1 VIFGNVLQTSGDA
14 VYFARHIGLKSGV
27 PKEVPA
33 LTVNRLCGSGL
44 QAILLGAQEIQLD
57 QAEFVLA
64 GGAEN
69 MSMPP
74 PQIRGARW
82 GLPLGEQK
90 LEDYLW
96 VALVD
101 SYNGLGMAN
110 TAENLGRKYGI
121 TRVAADEFAYRS
133 HMLAAK
139 ARESC
144 RFSEEIVPVTVKTK
158 KGEVAVDKDEH
169 IRADTTL
176 EALAKLQARFEKNGT
191 VTPGNASG
199 INDGAA
205 AVVVASA
212 EAAQQAGLKPLAR
225 IVSGGVCGV
234 DPDIMGIGPAPSS
247 RQALGRAALKIED
260 MDLVE
265 INEAFATQYLAV
277 EKDLGLDRSK
287 TNVNGGAIALGH
299 PLGAAGARPGT
310 GLCGWEN
317 TQMAPW
323 ANDPVRLRDGCG
335 HVFGQRGW
343 RGGTGRRGS
352 KDDPRI
358 QTIQRELTLEPLP
371 AGTRTADLL
380 VGDAVLPL
388 EFESSAVAGVR
399 AVALDVTTS
408 RHGVA
413 VRAVRIARSAEDTA
427 IELA

>member
-1 VIFGNVLQTSGDA
+1 MKDIVIVDGARTAFGTYGGGLRDVSATDLGVVAAKAALERSKVDPRRIGHVIFGNVLQTSGDA
-14 VYFARHIGLKSGV
+14 IYLARHVGLKAGV

-44 QAILLGAQEIQLD
+44 QAILLGAQEIQLG

-69 MSMPP
+69 MSMAPHM
-74 PQIRGARW
+74 IRGARW
-82 GLPLGEQK
+82 GLPLGDQK

-121 TRVAADEFAYRS
+121 SREEADEIALRS
-133 HMLAAK
+133 HTLAAA

-144 RFSEEIVPVTVKTK
+144 RFSEEIVPVEVKTR
-158 KGEVAVDKDEH
+158 KGTVVVDKDEH
-169 IRADTTL
+169 IRPDTTA
-176 EALAKLQARFEKNGT
+176 EKLAKLEARFEKGGT
-191 VTPGNASG
+191 VTAGNASG

-212 EAAQQAGLKPLAR
+212 EAAEKAGLRPIAR

-247 RQALGRAALKIED
+247 RQALQRAALTVAD

-277 EKDLGLDRSK
+277 EKELGLDRAK

-299 PLGAAGARPGT
+299 PLGASGAR
-310 GLCGWEN
+310 L
-317 TQMAPW
+317 A
-323 ANDPVRLRDGCG
+323 
-335 HVFGQRGW
+335 
-343 RGGTGRRGS
+343 
-352 KDDPRI
+352 
-358 QTIQRELTLEPLP
+358 LTLAYELRKREKKYGL
-371 AGTRTADLL
+371 ASLCIGGGQGIA
-380 VGDAVLPL
+380 AVI
-388 EFESSAVAGVR
+388 E
-399 AVALDVTTS
+399 
-408 RHGVA
+408 
-413 VRAVRIARSAEDTA
+413 RI
-427 IELA
+427 

>member
-1 VIFGNVLQTSGDA
+1 VKEIVIIDGARTAFGTYGGQLRDTSATDLGVIAAKAALEKSKVDPKQIDHVIFGNVLQTSGDA
-14 VYFARHIGLKSGV
+14 VYLARHIGLKSGV

-33 LTVNRLCGSGL
+33 LTINRLCGSGL
-44 QAILLGAQEIQLD
+44 QAILLGAQEIQLG
-57 QAEFVLA
+57 QAEFVLV
-64 GGAEN
+64 GGTEN
-69 MSMPP
+69 MSMAPH
-74 PQIRGARW
+74 QIRGARW

-121 TRVAADEFAYRS
+121 TREAADEFAYRS

-144 RFSEEIVPVTVKTK
+144 RF
-158 KGEVAVDKDEH
+158 GEDEH
-169 IRADTTL
+169 IRPDSTP
-176 EALAKLQARFEKNGT
+176 EALAKLVARFEKNGT

-212 EAAQQAGLKPLAR
+212 DAAKKAGLKPLAR

-247 RQALGRAALKIED
+247 RQALERAGLKIKD

-277 EKDLGLDRSK
+277 EKDLGLDREK

-299 PLGAAGARPGT
+299 PLGASGAR
-310 GLCGWEN
+310 L
-317 TQMAPW
+317 A
-323 ANDPVRLRDGCG
+323 
-335 HVFGQRGW
+335 
-343 RGGTGRRGS
+343 
-352 KDDPRI
+352 
-358 QTIQRELTLEPLP
+358 LTLAYELRKREKRYGL
-371 AGTRTADLL
+371 ASLCIGGGQGIA
-380 VGDAVLPL
+380 AV
-388 EFESSAVAGVR
+388 FERV
-399 AVALDVTTS
+399 
-408 RHGVA
+408 
-413 VRAVRIARSAEDTA
+413 
-427 IELA
+427 

>member
-1 VIFGNVLQTSGDA
+1 MKDIVVLGGARTAFGTYGGALRDVSATDLGIVASKGALERSKVSPDKIDQVIFGNVLQTSGDA

-27 PKEVPA
+27 PKESPA
-33 LTVNRLCGSGL
+33 LTINRLCGSGL
-44 QAILLGAQEIQLD
+44 QAILLAAQEIQLG

-64 GGAEN
+64 GGAEA
-69 MSMPP
+69 MSMAPHM
-74 PQIRGARW
+74 IRGARW

-121 TRVAADEFAYRS
+121 GRKEADEFAYRS

-144 RFSEEIVPVTVKTK
+144 RFSEEIVPVDVKTK
-158 KGEVAVDKDEH
+158 KGTTVVDKDEH
-169 IRADTTL
+169 IRPDTSL
-176 EALAKLQARFEKNGT
+176 EALGKLVARFEKDGT
-191 VTPGNASG
+191 VTAGNASG

-205 AVVVASA
+205 ALVVASA
-212 EAAQQAGLKPLAR
+212 EAAEKAGLKPIAR

-247 RQALGRAALKIED
+247 RQALARAGLGIED

-277 EKDLGLDRSK
+277 EKDLGLDRDK

-299 PLGAAGARPGT
+299 PLGASGAR
-310 GLCGWEN
+310 L
-317 TQMAPW
+317 A
-323 ANDPVRLRDGCG
+323 
-335 HVFGQRGW
+335 
-343 RGGTGRRGS
+343 
-352 KDDPRI
+352 
-358 QTIQRELTLEPLP
+358 LTLITELGKRNGRYGL
-371 AGTRTADLL
+371 ASLCIGGGQGIA
-380 VGDAVLPL
+380 AI
-388 EFESSAVAGVR
+388 FE
-399 AVALDVTTS
+399 
-408 RHGVA
+408 
-413 VRAVRIARSAEDTA
+413 RI
-427 IELA
+427 